1 MWGEV
6 VNDSLTVLKLVCD
19 WFVTIKMIKKWAGG
33 KGGNAG
39 IAYFGTK
46 DQAIKAIETL
56 NRSKQY
62 VAKQY
67 KMDNENEHKEQK

>member
-46 DQAIKAIETL
+46 DQAIKTIENT
-56 NRSKQY
+56 
-62 VAKQY
+62 
-67 KMDNENEHKEQK
+67 E